1 MRWRQRV
8 PLSLQFTA
16 LALVHLVA
24 AAALAVVLAQWLR
37 PVWAALLAVVLLA
50 PLLVYQARRAFAPM
64 NALFR
69 ALAGSVASY
78 HDGDFSFGLAWEGRD
93 ELGELVASHN
103 ALGLALREQRVALV
117 QRELLLDTMVQNTPV
132 AMILVD
138 PARRVVHANIAAR
151 KLLGDGHRL
160 DGRAFEDLLAAT
172 SDAVREA
179 FARGGDG
186 MFSVGQDDAD
196 EGEEIYHLS
205 RRGFRLNGRRH
216 ELVMLRQLT
225 AELRRQ
231 EVQTWK
237 KVIRVISH
245 ELNNSLAPIASLAH
259 SGAELLRRG
268 QLERLPTALATIE
281 ERARHLEGFIRDYA
295 RFAKLPA
302 PRLEA
307 VAWDRFLA
315 QLRTQVEFVAEGSFE
330 DRVGRFDVAQ
340 LEQGLLNLLKNA
352 HESGSPAH
360 EVKLALRRA
369 ASGWRIDVLDRGQ
382 GMNEAVLA
390 NALLPFYS
398 TKRNGTGLG
407 LALAREIAEAH
418 GGRIALLNRDGGG
431 LCVSLVLP
439 D

>member
-1 MRWRQRV
+1 
-8 PLSLQFTA
+8 
-16 LALVHLVA
+16 
-24 AAALAVVLAQWLR
+24 VL
-37 PVWAALLAVVLLA
+37 
-50 PLLVYQARRAFAPM
+50 
-64 NALFR
+64 
-69 ALAGSVASY
+69 
-78 HDGDFSFGLAWEGRD
+78 
-93 ELGELVASHN
+93 
-103 ALGLALREQRVALV
+103 
-117 QRELLLDTMVQNTPV
+117 
-132 AMILVD
+132 
-138 PARRVVHANIAAR
+138 
-151 KLLGDGHRL
+151 
-160 DGRAFEDLLAAT
+160 
-172 SDAVREA
+172 
-179 FARGGDG
+179 
-186 MFSVGQDDAD
+186 
-196 EGEEIYHLS
+196 
-205 RRGFRLNGRRH
+205 
-216 ELVMLRQLT
+216 LRQLT

-307 VAWDRFLA
+307 VAWTRFLA
-315 QLRTQVEFVAEGSFE
+315 QLRTQVEFVAEGNVE
-330 DRVGRFDVAQ
+330 DRVGRFDAAQ

-369 ASGWRIDVLDRGQ
+369 ADGWRIDVLDRGQ